1 MRIPDISFYDNF
13 IRNNNI
19 KESKI
24 ARYTNQ
30 ISSGKK
36 ILAPSDNTIDTIK
49 AQRLRRINQTI
60 EAYNRNMDQVNTV
73 LDVAEGAL
81 GNVVEAGMETRT
93 HIIQV
98 LNTGVMDA
106 EDAEVLSDYF
116 TSMRNYVIKQAN
128 ISVGDT
134 RIFGGVKSQ
143 SDPFDDRGYYQGEER
158 ETTVPVARGVE
169 LNTTFNGKEYLGT
182 VKSGFW
188 DGAGYKIGIVKALDD
203 ITKIIND
210 GDLTKLHAYFSE
222 TGFHSD
228 IETIGASGTLT
239 INYGGSSF
247 SVSYSNTDT
256 LTDLVNNINS
266 AATNPGV
273 EAFIFVDKDG
283 VYRLGLKGQDTSKKI
298 SISDSNPTGLIAKTG
313 NLKAILDEFDE
324 SFNKI
329 SAYRSKIGTQINV
342 IEDLKPQNEFLKTEF
357 SNLISKFED
366 ADYAGTISELEKTKV
381 AYQALLASFNQNKDL
396 SLLNFLK

>member
-143 SDPFDDRGYYQGEER
+143 FDPFDDRGYYQGEER

-188 DGAGYKIGIVKALDD
+188 DGTGYKIGIVKALDD

-222 TGFHSD
+222 TGFHSNT
-228 IETIGASGTLT
+228 ETIGASGTLT
-239 INYGGSSF
+239 VNYGGKSF
-247 SVSYSNTDT
+247 SVSYSNTDA
-256 LTDLVNNINS
+256 LADLVNNINS
-266 AATNPGV
+266 AAANPGV